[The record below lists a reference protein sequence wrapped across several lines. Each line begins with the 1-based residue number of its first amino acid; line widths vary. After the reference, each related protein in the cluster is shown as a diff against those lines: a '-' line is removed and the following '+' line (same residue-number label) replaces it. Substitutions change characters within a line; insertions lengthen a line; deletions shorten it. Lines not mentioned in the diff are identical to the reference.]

1 MNWIRR
7 HKLCFISR
15 LLYRGTLLSTVQEL
29 RDEIAVLSGLVQ
41 AAVTADKTK
50 IDALTAENAALT
62 AQLATVINPADLDP
76 VLADVKA
83 VEAIVPP
90 Q

>member
-1 MNWIRR
+1 MAQ
-7 HKLCFISR
+7 
-15 LLYRGTLLSTVQEL
+15 VQEL

-62 AQLATVINPADLDP
+62 AQLATVIDPADLDP

-83 VEAIVPP
+83 VEATIPP
-90 Q
+90 A

>member
-1 MNWIRR
+1 MAQ
-7 HKLCFISR
+7 
-15 LLYRGTLLSTVQEL
+15 VQEL

-50 IDALTAENAALT
+50 IDALTAENAALKG
-62 AQLATVINPADLDP
+62 QLATVIDPADLDP

-83 VEAIVPP
+83 VETIVPP